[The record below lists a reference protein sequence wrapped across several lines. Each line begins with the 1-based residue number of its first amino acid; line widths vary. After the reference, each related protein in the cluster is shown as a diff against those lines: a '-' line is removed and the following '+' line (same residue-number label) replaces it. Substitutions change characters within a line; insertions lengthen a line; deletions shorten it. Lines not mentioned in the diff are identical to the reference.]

1 MKYALIGCGR
11 ISPNHIG
18 SAIDHKLD
26 IRAVCDVKREKA
38 EALLARFQLE
48 NVKIYTDY
56 RAMLDEV
63 QPELVAVATESGYHP
78 DIAIDCIRHGCNVII
93 EKPLALSMAD
103 ARRVIAARDEM
114 GVVACINQ
122 QNRFNAPIQ
131 LLRKDLEQEFRTK
144 EMLTSMGIYA
154 LLVLVVYGA
163 ALAQT
168 TSTLD
173 VLQMSG
179 GLLWALIVFTSL
191 LGLNRSFAH
200 EKEQGCLEGILL
212 VPLDR
217 SVIFLAKAT
226 SNLLFLLA
234 VEVVAV
240 PLFYFFFLTTVTPGE
255 SFWLLAVPLFVGTV
269 GVAGIGTLLSTITVN
284 TRGKDVMLAVLFI
297 PLVFPLLWACVSA
310 TTAVVVGA
318 EGYMDVMLTS
328 LALGVGYDVV
338 MLLASWVLYDFVI
351 SA

>member
-1 MKYALIGCGR
+1 M
-11 ISPNHIG
+11 
-18 SAIDHKLD
+18 
-26 IRAVCDVKREKA
+26 
-38 EALLARFQLE
+38 
-48 NVKIYTDY
+48 
-56 RAMLDEV
+56 
-63 QPELVAVATESGYHP
+63 AVALK
-78 DIAIDCIRHGCNVII
+78 
-93 EKPLALSMAD
+93 KPSTF
-103 ARRVIAARDEM
+103 
-114 GVVACINQ
+114 Q
-122 QNRFNAPIQ
+122 QYKT

-168 TSTLD
+168 SSQLD

-226 SNLLFLLA
+226 SNLLFLLV
-234 VEVVAV
+234 VEVIAV
-240 PLFYFFFLTTVTPGE
+240 PLFSFFFLTTVVPGE
-255 SFWLLAVPLFVGTV
+255 SFWLLVVPLFVGTLGIA
-269 GVAGIGTLLSTITVN
+269 GVGTLLSTITVN

-297 PLVFPLLWACVSA
+297 PLIFPLLWACVSA
-310 TTAVVVGA
+310 TTAVIVGA
-318 EGYMDVMLTS
+318 EGYLDVFAPALL
-328 LALGVGYDVV
+328 LAGGYDLIMILV
-338 MLLASWVLYDFVI
+338 SWVLYDFVI